1 MQKWRELRGEID
13 SNTVTVGGFNNPP
26 VMDRTSREDKGTEG
40 LNNTLFQMDLP
51 DIFRTSH
58 PAREQHIC
66 FSSAHET
73 CSRIDY
79 GLSHKTSLNKFK
91 KAKII
96 PGIFSYHNGIKLEM
110 NNRRKTGKFTL
121 MWKLNN
127 ILLNDQQVKE
137 EIKRN

>member
-1 MQKWRELRGEID
+1 MSIAKANAAIL
-13 SNTVTVGGFNNPP
+13 
-26 VMDRTSREDKGTEG
+26 
-40 LNNTLFQMDLP
+40 
-51 DIFRTSH
+51 
-58 PAREQHIC
+58 
-66 FSSAHET
+66 
-73 CSRIDY
+73 
-79 GLSHKTSLNKFK
+79 KFK